1 MNTFIWI
8 GVAILLLGW
17 IGLMIISLFYKFEE
31 DRIDSLDLKSLPNNC
46 PDNPS
51 KTGKPNKKHHF

>member
-8 GVAILLLGW
+8 SVAILLLGW
-17 IGLMIISLFYKFEE
+17 IGLMIVTLSYKVEE
-31 DRIDSLDLKSLPNNC
+31 DRMDSLDLKSLPNIN

-51 KTGKPNKKHHF
+51 KTGTPE